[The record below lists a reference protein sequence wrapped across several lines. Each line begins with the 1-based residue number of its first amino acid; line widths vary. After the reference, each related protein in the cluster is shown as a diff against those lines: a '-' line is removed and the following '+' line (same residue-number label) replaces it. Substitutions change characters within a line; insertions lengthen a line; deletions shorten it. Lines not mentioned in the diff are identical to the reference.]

1 MAWQIVFWLK
11 WFLAHKKTR
20 SWLRKP
26 SSFCSQFTVVF
37 CSFIFMLV
45 KLMQH
50 IKRNIATVARR
61 QTRNFPFFLF
71 SSARAFHTHTHTH
84 SSINIQYTLW
94 IPCIFPRFPSSLA
107 SSWCFYFIYA
117 ITATWNALATHI
129 RTTGYCIYVEFL
141 SCCIWLF
148 FLGPG
153 HVHGNFSEIK
163 KNIKRHS
170 GSSSDSRSKSRSN
183 KKRFRKMKK

>member
-1 MAWQIVFWLK
+1 
-11 WFLAHKKTR
+11 
-20 SWLRKP
+20 
-26 SSFCSQFTVVF
+26 
-37 CSFIFMLV
+37 
-45 KLMQH
+45 MQH

-71 SSARAFHTHTHTH
+71 SSARAFHTHTQQHK
-84 SSINIQYTLW
+84 YTVYAMNSLH
-94 IPCIFPRFPSSLA
+94 ISTFSLIFGFVLVLLFYLCYHCNLK
-107 SSWCFYFIYA
+107 CFSH
-117 ITATWNALATHI
+117 THI

>member
-1 MAWQIVFWLK
+1 MTDCVLVKVIPCAQ
-11 WFLAHKKTR
+11 KTR

-71 SSARAFHTHTHTH
+71 SSARAFHTHTQQHKYTVYAMNSLHISTFSLIFGFVLMLLFYLCYHCNLKCFSHTH
-84 SSINIQYTLW
+84 THYRILHLCRISFLLH
-94 IPCIFPRFPSSLA
+94 LA
-107 SSWCFYFIYA
+107 
-117 ITATWNALATHI
+117 
-129 RTTGYCIYVEFL
+129 FL
-141 SCCIWLF
+141 SRPRTCAWQL
-148 FLGPG
+148 
-153 HVHGNFSEIK
+153 
-163 KNIKRHS
+163 
-170 GSSSDSRSKSRSN
+170 
-183 KKRFRKMKK
+183 